1 MPSEK
6 LGIWANGGLSTAY
19 VSIRNFQYFTS
30 PHLIWAMR
38 LFIYSWIAIMN
49 FNKIPN
55 KVIEIIIL
63 NDIDLSRMS
72 QINNIL
78 NDLNPRDHNH
88 NRIVIQI
95 MKIV

>member
-1 MPSEK
+1 
-6 LGIWANGGLSTAY
+6 
-19 VSIRNFQYFTS
+19 
-30 PHLIWAMR
+30 
-38 LFIYSWIAIMN
+38 MN